1 MADALTTSIAAARGG
16 NFGSLLS
23 AAACVL
29 CALGFLGSLPRL
41 IGRVLMAIGAIVVVA
56 WWMRR
61 RKTAEKT
68 PAEAARAT

>member
-1 MADALTTSIAAARGG
+1 MADALTTSIDAARGG
-16 NFGSLLS
+16 NFGSMLS
-23 AAACVL
+23 VAACAL

-41 IGRVLMAIGAIVVVA
+41 IGRALMAIGAIVVVA

-61 RKTAEKT
+61 RKTVEKT